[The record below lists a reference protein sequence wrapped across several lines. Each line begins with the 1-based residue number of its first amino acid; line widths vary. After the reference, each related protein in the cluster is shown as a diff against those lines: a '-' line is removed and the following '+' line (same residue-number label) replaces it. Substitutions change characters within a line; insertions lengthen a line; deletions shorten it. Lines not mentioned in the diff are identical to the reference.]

1 MFENGQNMDPQ
12 TREGIRNLMQSVA
25 QNFFNRTGMGIQP
38 APPPPPPKTITSLSA
53 KFPFFKR
60 LGPRPHGSAQSMGA
74 IGQ

>member
-38 APPPPPPKTITSLSA
+38 APPPPPPKTDYTPVIIAAVASIVAAVILTR
-53 KFPFFKR
+53 K
-60 LGPRPHGSAQSMGA
+60 
-74 IGQ
+74 